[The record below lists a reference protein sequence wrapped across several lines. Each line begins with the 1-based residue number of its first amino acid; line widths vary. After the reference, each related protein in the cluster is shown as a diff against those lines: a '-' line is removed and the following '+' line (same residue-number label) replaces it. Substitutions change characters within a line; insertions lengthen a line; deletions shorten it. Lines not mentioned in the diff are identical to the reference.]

1 MDHYLEIRLLP
12 DPEFKTTVLMNALF
26 AKLHRA
32 LFDLD
37 ARHIG
42 ISFPAADPERPTLGD
57 HLRLH
62 GASGDLHN
70 LMELQWLTGMRDH
83 TVIRGPAMVPG
94 QVRFRVVRRVQAK
107 SNPERLRRR
116 LAKRKGLTEDEA
128 KRAIPQAIAERLN
141 LPYVTIK
148 SRSTGQDFRL
158 FIDQMPLTNHAISG
172 AFSHYGLSATAT
184 IPWF

>member
-37 ARHIG
+37 ARCIG
-42 ISFPAADPERPTLGD
+42 VSFPAADVDRPCLGD
-57 HLRLH
+57 RLRLH
-62 GASGDLHN
+62 GTSGDLQS
-70 LMELQWLTGMRDH
+70 LMAVEWLTGMRDH
-83 TVIRGPAMVPG
+83 IELRGAVMVPDR
-94 QVRFRVVRRVQAK
+94 VRYRVVKRVQAK
-107 SNPERLRRR
+107 SSPERLRRR
-116 LAKRKGLTEDEA
+116 LAKRKGMTEDEA
-128 KRAIPQAIAERLN
+128 RRAIPLSAAERLN

-158 FIDQMPLTNHAISG
+158 FVDQRPPFDHAISG
-172 AFSHYGLSATAT
+172 AFNHYGLSATAT
-184 IPWF
+184 VPWF